1 MVIQVEDRFKNR
13 VEAYLD
19 SVNAVY
25 FPIGA
30 VAAENVL
37 SISHGKQEFFVS
49 VPAMRRLWYEPSYH
63 FDLMQTA
70 KACADERHAN
80 FGTQPLR
87 YTVPAAVRK
96 ALGTKAPATPHKPSG
111 IKAAIIREKG
121 VNGDRE
127 MAYSL
132 YCAGFDVKDVHMT
145 DLMSGRE
152 TLDDNSDVLGSA
164 KGWASGFRW
173 NETARE
179 ALKRFYSRPDTLSL
193 GVCNGCQLMVELG
206 LLSGGALG
214 NDIRPVEM
222 HHNLS
227 GKFESEFVSMKVVDD
242 SSVMFG
248 SLKGLTAGIWVAH
261 GEGRFVT
268 TDAFKKSGVRVAARY
283 AYNSYPGNPN
293 GSEGAVAAMCSADG
307 RHLAL
312 MPHLERA
319 IFPWQCAWCPE
330 WMRELAVTPWL
341 QAFTN
346 AFQWLKKARKASSK

>member
-1 MVIQVEDRFKNR
+1 
-13 VEAYLD
+13 
-19 SVNAVY
+19 
-25 FPIGA
+25 
-30 VAAENVL
+30 
-37 SISHGKQEFFVS
+37 
-49 VPAMRRLWYEPSYH
+49 
-63 FDLMQTA
+63 
-70 KACADERHAN
+70 
-80 FGTQPLR
+80 
-87 YTVPAAVRK
+87 
-96 ALGTKAPATPHKPSG
+96 
-111 IKAAIIREKG
+111 
-121 VNGDRE
+121 
-127 MAYSL
+127 
-132 YCAGFDVKDVHMT
+132 
-145 DLMSGRE
+145 
-152 TLDDNSDVLGSA
+152 
-164 KGWASGFRW
+164 
-173 NETARE
+173 
-179 ALKRFYSRPDTLSL
+179 
-193 GVCNGCQLMVELG
+193 
-206 LLSGGALG
+206 
-214 NDIRPVEM
+214 
-222 HHNLS
+222 
-227 GKFESEFVSMKVVDD
+227 MKVVDD